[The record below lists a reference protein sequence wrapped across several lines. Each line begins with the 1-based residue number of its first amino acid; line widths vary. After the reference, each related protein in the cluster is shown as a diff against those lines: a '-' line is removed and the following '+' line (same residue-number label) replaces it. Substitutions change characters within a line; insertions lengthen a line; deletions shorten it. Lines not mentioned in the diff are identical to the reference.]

1 MFTDPSQMFEQ
12 AVDVVLRA
20 LSQRSTVGAKPRA
33 SAESIGRLVSAR
45 ACERIIQRFPPAS
58 AMTRKPSVETEGDKL
73 RVEATV
79 SESDSCAH
87 CTAPAKDG
95 APRTRLLLAGS
106 PSTAEVLLVGEC
118 GCSVKDAEIASFGG
132 ASGELLLKMLKT
144 MGLSRYAVN
153 MANVIL
159 CESASGGQFVDL
171 DELSRAECRESLR
184 ELVRKQPAR
193 LIIAMGENA
202 AASLFGGEPGVES
215 SRSAWREFEG
225 VPVMTTF
232 HASHLIQNPA
242 ISERRKV
249 WEDLLLVMDKLGM
262 KVSDR
267 QRGFFLK

>member
-1 MFTDPSQMFEQ
+1 MFDQ
-12 AVDVVLRA
+12 AVDAVLRA
-20 LSQRSTVGAKPRA
+20 LSQRSSVGAKPRA

-45 ACERIIQRFPPAS
+45 ACERVIQCPPSSS
-58 AMTRKPSVETEGDKL
+58 AMTRKAGVEAEGGEF

-79 SESDSCAH
+79 SKSASCVH
-87 CTAPAKDG
+87 CMPPAKDE

-144 MGLSRYAVN
+144 MGLSRDAVN
-153 MANVIL
+153 VANVIL
-159 CESASGGQFVDL
+159 CENASGGHFADL
-171 DELSRAECRESLR
+171 NELSRSGCREGLR

-193 LIIAMGENA
+193 LIVAMGANA
-202 AASLFGGEPGVES
+202 AASLFEGEPRVES
-215 SRSAWREFEG
+215 SRSLWREFEG